1 MNPLIEHISSW
12 LENPHS
18 LLAAD
23 LLQVK
28 QLVKEYP
35 YCAPIQYLNWMY
47 EEERKGWVEMN
58 ELFPAN
64 YLQVQYFLQS
74 YPSQEVNNQTNED
87 SIESIQVDKQ
97 KAAAL
102 SQDYFGAM
110 ELNNDEEVSAIEY
123 FSQIASEKKKEEVEN
138 EVESVQVQED
148 LEHEKSLMVV
158 MSFTEWLSYL
168 MEKSQKRAEEEE
180 SQRALKAMWQKQKL
194 AAALEEDEDEIPEQV
209 FHMAVNS
216 IRQEEELIS
225 ESMAKIYEIQGKKDK
240 AIEIYKK
247 LILQI
252 PEKSTYFAE
261 KIDNLNE
268 N

>member
-1 MNPLIEHISSW
+1 MNPLIESISSW
-12 LENPHS
+12 IENPKS
-18 LLAAD
+18 LLATD

-28 QLVKEYP
+28 QLVKDYP

-47 EEERKGWVEMN
+47 EEERKEWIEMN

-64 YLQVQYFLQS
+64 YLLVQYFLQDYQS
-74 YPSQEVNNQTNED
+74 DGIHKQSHEI
-87 SIESIQVDKQ
+87 SIASIQVDEK
-97 KAAAL
+97 KATAL
-102 SQDYFGAM
+102 SQDYFGTM
-110 ELNNDEEVSAIEY
+110 EFNNDGEASAIEY
-123 FSQIASEKKKEEVEN
+123 FSQIANEKKKEEVE
-138 EVESVQVQED
+138 EIESVKELKN

-194 AAALEEDEDEIPEQV
+194 AAALEEDEEEIPEQV

-216 IRQEEELIS
+216 IRHEEELIS

-247 LILQI
+247 LILQN
-252 PEKSTYFAE
+252 PEKSTYFAK

-268 N
+268 I